1 VERRESMK
9 SGQIDRLCSDW
20 LKDNYGDELASDYRH
35 YSLVINLWNTSELN
49 EALEALRQV
58 LCIAFGPAESFGS
71 ADYHEAREKLG
82 LPDDRV
88 SIPDVFIE
96 AFAGTFE

>member
-1 VERRESMK
+1 MK
-9 SGQIDRLCSDW
+9 SGQIDKICSDW

-35 YSLVINLWNTSELN
+35 YSLVITMWNTSELN

-58 LCIAFGPAESFGS
+58 LCIAFGPAESFGNT
-71 ADYHEAREKLG
+71 DYHEAREKLG
-82 LPDDRV
+82 LPEDRV

>member
-1 VERRESMK
+1 MK

-35 YSLVINLWNTSELN
+35 YSLVITIWNTSELN

-58 LCIAFGPAESFGS
+58 LCIAFGPDGS
-71 ADYHEAREKLG
+71 LGTVDYYDARRKLG

>member
-1 VERRESMK
+1 MS
-9 SGQIDRLCSDW
+9 SGQIDRLCRDW
-20 LKDNYGDELASDYRH
+20 LKGNCGEKIASKYRPC
-35 YSLVINLWNTSELN
+35 SLVITTWNTPDIN
-49 EALEALRQV
+49 DGLENLRQV

-71 ADYHEAREKLG
+71 TDYHEARGKLG
-82 LPDDRV
+82 LPEDRV